1 MVGRWPEKTL
11 EEVTA
16 MSRQGI
22 YITKSNLK
30 ELRALIEGVQ
40 RSGLKEQSNLNKLE
54 KELDRAKVVAPG
66 RLSPDVVTMN
76 SQVRVLD
83 IASNNE
89 AVYTIVFPGQARI
102 EDRKISILAPL
113 GTALLGYRVGDVVEW
128 EVPSGVKHFK
138 IQEVLH
144 QPEAAGAG
152 AETVG
157 GGR

>member
-1 MVGRWPEKTL
+1 MVGRWSETAL
-11 EEVTA
+11 EEVAA

-22 YITKSNLK
+22 YITKANLK
-30 ELRALIEGVQ
+30 ELRALIEGVH

-54 KELDRAKVVAPG
+54 KELDRAKIVSPG
-66 RLSPDVVTMN
+66 RLPRDVVTMN

-102 EDRKISILAPL
+102 EDRKISILAPI

-138 IQEVLH
+138 IQEVLY
-144 QPEAAGAG
+144 QPEAAGAD
-152 AETVG
+152 AESVRG
-157 GGR
+157 G